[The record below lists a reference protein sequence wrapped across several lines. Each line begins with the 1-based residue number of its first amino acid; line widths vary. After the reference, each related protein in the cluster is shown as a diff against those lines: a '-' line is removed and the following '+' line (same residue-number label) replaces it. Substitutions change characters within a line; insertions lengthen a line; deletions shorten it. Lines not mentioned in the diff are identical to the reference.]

1 MMTNRIIG
9 FVFAFILTTL
19 AGCGSELE
27 DGPPMVRLGDSLCA
41 ECGMIISDERFT
53 TATIIV
59 GDRGNEPKLF
69 DDFNCQMIFES
80 KYTQFTVVDRWC
92 HDHGSSEWIQMDDAW
107 FVKSDQLHTP
117 MASGIAAFKNK
128 PDAES
133 FAMPIQGQVMDWDSL
148 NNAD

>member
-1 MMTNRIIG
+1 MTNRIIG
-9 FVFAFILTTL
+9 FVCAFILTTL
-19 AGCGSELE
+19 TGCGSELE

-80 KYTQFTVVDRWC
+80 KYTQFTIVDRWC
-92 HDHGSSEWIQMDDAW
+92 HDHGSSEWIQMGDAL

-117 MASGIAAFKNK
+117 MASNIAAFEHQSI
-128 PDAES
+128 AES
-133 FAMPIQGQVMDWDSL
+133 FSMPIDGQVMDWDSL